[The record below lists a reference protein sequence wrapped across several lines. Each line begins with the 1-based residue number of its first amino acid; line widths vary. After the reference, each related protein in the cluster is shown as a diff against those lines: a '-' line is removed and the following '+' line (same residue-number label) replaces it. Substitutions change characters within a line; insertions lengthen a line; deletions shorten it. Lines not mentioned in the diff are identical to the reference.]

1 MKVCLKKEITKV
13 IRNDLRN
20 IAIIAHVDHG
30 KTTLV
35 DEMLKQ
41 GGIYRENQETVTRV
55 MDSGDLEKERGITI
69 LAKNTAVHYKDVKIN
84 LIDTPGHADF
94 GGEVERILKMVNGVI
109 LLVDA
114 AEGPMPQT
122 RFVLQRALELNHRV
136 IIVIN
141 KIDKPDARLG
151 EVEDEILELLID
163 LNASDEQLDSPMLY
177 CSGRAGT
184 ATEDPDVEGKDLVPL
199 FEKILDYI
207 PAPEGDENGE
217 LQLLVSSIDYNDY
230 VGRIGI
236 GRIERGS
243 IRVNQDAY
251 ICNYHTGAAPR
262 RTKIVALFQI
272 DGLLRVPVDK
282 ANMGDIVCFSGAEN
296 ITIGDTITSLAAPEP
311 LEFVKVSEPTLEM
324 TFAVNDS
331 PFAGKEGKFVTSRQ
345 LRDRLYKE
353 LLKDV
358 SLRVEDGDTTDEF
371 KVAGRGEMHLS
382 ILIETMRREGY
393 EMTCSN
399 PRVLYKDID
408 GVKCEP
414 MERVTLDV
422 PSDYVGA
429 VVEKLGQRK
438 GDLLEMNPIGSRMR
452 IEYSIPSRCL
462 FGYRSEF
469 LTATHGEGI
478 MNTIFDGYQ
487 PYRGEV
493 VMRFTGS
500 LVASEAGETTRY
512 GLYNTQERGNLFVG
526 PQTPVYEGMIVG
538 ENPKNDDIAVN
549 PCKKKQLTA
558 IRSAG
563 ADEKLLLTPPVIFSL
578 EEAIEFITDE
588 ELIEV
593 TPKSIRLRKKILNT
607 EERIKAMMKKRRAL
621 NG

>member
-1 MKVCLKKEITKV
+1 M
-13 IRNDLRN
+13 IRTDLRN

-84 LIDTPGHADF
+84 IVDTPGHADF
-94 GGEVERILKMVNGVI
+94 GGEVERILKMVNGVL

-163 LNASDEQLDSPMLY
+163 LNASDEQLDSPMIY

-184 ATEDPDVEGKDLVPL
+184 ATLDPDVPGESLTPL
-199 FEKILDYI
+199 FDKILDYM
-207 PAPEGDENGE
+207 PAPEGDEEGE
-217 LQLLVSSIDYNDY
+217 LQLLVSSIDYSDY

-236 GRIERGS
+236 GRIERGA
-243 IRVNQDAY
+243 IRSGQDAY
-251 ICNYHTGAAPR
+251 ICNYHGDHDPK
-262 RTKIVALFQI
+262 RTRIVSLYQI
-272 DGLLRVPVDK
+272 DGLARVPVETAK
-282 ANMGDIVCFSGAEN
+282 MGDIVCFSGAEN
-296 ITIGDTITSLAAPEP
+296 ITIGDTITSLNAPEA

-324 TFAVNDS
+324 TFSVNDS

-358 SLRVEDGDTTDEF
+358 SLRVEDGETTEEF

-399 PRVLYKDID
+399 PRVLFKEID

-414 MERVTLDV
+414 MEHVTLDV
-422 PSDYVGA
+422 PSEYVGA

-438 GDLLEMNPIGSRMR
+438 GDLLEMNPVGSRMR

-469 LTATHGEGI
+469 LTATRGEGI
-478 MNTIFDGYQ
+478 MNTLFDGYQ

-493 VMRFTGS
+493 IMRFTGS
-500 LVASEAGETTRY
+500 LVASETGETTRY

-563 ADEKLLLTPPVIFSL
+563 ADEKLLLTPPIIFSL
-578 EEAIEFITDE
+578 EEAIEFITDD

-607 EERIKAMMKKRRAL
+607 ELRMKAMMKARREAAKQ
-621 NG
+621 

>member
-1 MKVCLKKEITKV
+1 M

-69 LAKNTAVHYKDVKIN
+69 LAKNTAVHYKDTKIN
-84 LIDTPGHADF
+84 IIDTPGHADF

-136 IIVIN
+136 IIVFN
-141 KIDKPDARLG
+141 KIDKPDARIG
-151 EVEDEILELLID
+151 EIEDEILELLID
-163 LNASDEQLDSPMLY
+163 LDASDEQLDSPMLY

-184 ATEDPDVEGKDLVPL
+184 ATEDPDVPGTDLVPL
-199 FEKILDYI
+199 FEKIINYI
-207 PAPEGDENGE
+207 PAPEGDEDGE

-251 ICNYHTGAAPR
+251 LCNYHNDTPPKR
-262 RTKIVALFQI
+262 IKIVALFQI
-272 DGLLRVPVDK
+272 DGLVRVPVER
-282 ANMGDIVCFSGAEN
+282 ATMGDIVCFSGAES
-296 ITIGDTITSLAAPEP
+296 ITIGDTVTSLACPEP

-324 TFAVNDS
+324 TFSVNNS

-358 SLRVEDGDTTDEF
+358 SLRVEDGETTEEF

-393 EMTCSN
+393 EMLCSN
-399 PRVLYKDID
+399 PRVLFKEID

-414 MERVTLDV
+414 MEKVTLDV
-422 PSDYVGA
+422 PSEYVGA

-438 GDLLEMNPIGSRMR
+438 GDLLEMNPVGTRMR

-469 LTATHGEGI
+469 LTATRGEGI
-478 MNTIFDGYQ
+478 MNSLFDGYQ

-493 VMRFTGS
+493 IMRFTGS
-500 LVASEAGETTRY
+500 LVASETGETTRY
-512 GLYNTQERGNLFVG
+512 GLFNTQERGNLFVG

-578 EEAIEFITDE
+578 EEAIEFITDD

-593 TPKSIRLRKKILNT
+593 TPKSIRLRKKILNN
-607 EERIKAMMKKRRAL
+607 EERMKAVMKKRRAME
-621 NG
+621 NK

>member
-1 MKVCLKKEITKV
+1 MT
-13 IRNDLRN
+13 RNDLRN

-69 LAKNTAVHYKDVKIN
+69 LAKNTAVHYKDTKIN
-84 LIDTPGHADF
+84 IIDTPGHADF

-136 IIVIN
+136 IIVFN
-141 KIDKPDARLG
+141 KIDKPDARIG
-151 EVEDEILELLID
+151 EIEDEILELLID
-163 LNASDEQLDSPMLY
+163 LDASDEQLDSPMLY

-184 ATEDPDVEGKDLVPL
+184 ATEDPTVPGVDLVPL
-199 FEKILDYI
+199 FEKILNYI
-207 PAPEGDENGE
+207 PAPEGDEDGE
-217 LQLLVSSIDYNDY
+217 LQLLISSIDYNDY

-251 ICNYHTGAAPR
+251 LCNYHNDAPPKR
-262 RTKIVALFQI
+262 IKIVALFQI
-272 DGLLRVPVDK
+272 DGLVRVPVESAK
-282 ANMGDIVCFSGAEN
+282 MGDIVCFSGAES
-296 ITIGDTITSLAAPEP
+296 ITIGDTVTSLTCPEP

-324 TFAVNDS
+324 TFAVNNS

-358 SLRVEDGDTTDEF
+358 SLRVEDGETTEEF

-399 PRVLYKDID
+399 PRVLFKDID

-414 MERVTLDV
+414 MEKVTLDV
-422 PSDYVGA
+422 PSEYVGA

-438 GDLLEMNPIGSRMR
+438 GDLLEMNPVGNRMR

-469 LTATHGEGI
+469 LTATRGEGI
-478 MNTIFDGYQ
+478 MNSLFDGYQ

-493 VMRFTGS
+493 IMRFTGS
-500 LVASEAGETTRY
+500 LVASETGETTRY
-512 GLYNTQERGNLFVG
+512 GLFNTQERGSLFVG

-578 EEAIEFITDE
+578 EEAIEFITDD

-607 EERIKAMMKKRRAL
+607 EERMKAVMKKRRAL
-621 NG
+621 ENK